1 MYRLA
6 AEAPLSAVAIPTIL
20 YFTLLIVTVE
30 PTLYFFSLAYAESAT
45 STLALVSDAL
55 KVRPLVIFEEVSGPI
70 ADSVTSVP
78 YTVYGTD
85 VTESAIGP
93 LTSSKIT
100 SGRTFKA
107 SETNAKVLVADSAYA
122 KEKKYK
128 VGSTVTI
135 NKV

>member
-30 PTLYFFSLAYAESAT
+30 PTLYFFFLAYAESAT

-78 YTVYGTD
+78 YTVYELT
-85 VTESAIGP
+85 SKFAPPP
-93 LTSSKIT
+93 LTSPCGCSPPPRPPPLPLPLPWFCWNWPRVNWPLIFT
-100 SGRTFKA
+100 TLRLSP
-107 SETNAKVLVADSAYA
+107 
-122 KEKKYK
+122 
-128 VGSTVTI
+128 
-135 NKV
+135 